1 LAQAVFF
8 PRVPVR
14 WVERVLAMAPCANV
28 VAMRQMQRRARE
40 RQSCAGALLVLSAA
54 ALTLCALLSPVFVAA
69 PTGRASPSTFPS
81 LRPRMVARRAEDGGF
96 MSFLKVEQ
104 DLELSPEEYE
114 VALQA
119 EVEAQRKK
127 YYIGGVV
134 KEKNLV
140 VPWKPVEEAQLI
152 KDAKRTLKK
161 NGIKDP
167 NGPAEVSDESISIA
181 LSIVGEQDVRIEWDG
196 GAPKDKVGY
205 IVEKKRLTDANFQQ
219 IATYEDMATQYLLQK
234 DYEGHDYTFTD
245 DIVKPGSYTYRIL
258 VCRRTGEVS
267 VVDTQDITMV
277 ATGDLSF
284 GASLGILGVIVVVL
298 FAGSYLADPPVQP

>member
-1 LAQAVFF
+1 
-8 PRVPVR
+8 
-14 WVERVLAMAPCANV
+14 
-28 VAMRQMQRRARE
+28 MQRRARE

-54 ALTLCALLSPVFVAA
+54 ALTLCALLSPVF
-69 PTGRASPSTFPS
+69 
-81 LRPRMVARRAEDGGF
+81 VARRAEDGGF